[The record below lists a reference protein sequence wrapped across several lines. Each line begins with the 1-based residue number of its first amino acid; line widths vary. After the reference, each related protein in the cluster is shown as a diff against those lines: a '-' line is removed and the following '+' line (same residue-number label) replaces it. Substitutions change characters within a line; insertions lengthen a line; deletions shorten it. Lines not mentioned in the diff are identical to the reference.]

1 MQATDTRKNNFK
13 RVPDGENALRESFV
27 QIDLGYL
34 GVWRLDLDKKI
45 AFDLAKD
52 VIESI
57 NKESIKK
64 GL

>member
-13 RVPDGENALRESFV
+13 RVPDVENVLRDYYIG
-27 QIDLGYL
+27 IDLGHL
-34 GVWRLDLDKKI
+34 GVWHFELDKKI
-45 AFDLAKD
+45 ALKLAKG
-52 VIESI
+52 VIESF